1 MSYDP
6 HYVKRETKRY
16 LDFLDK
22 FGDKIN
28 RMSDKPLDE
37 IVDFIQDNGPQ
48 SPAIVDLMFAVGLV
62 KAPEEILIE
71 IKTRK
76 REVYLSLGVHSKPY
90 HRVFIEAE
98 IPGKGRITDQAAR
111 EALLSIKPG
120 LYFCH
125 LNLPEII
132 REAEEIVR
140 TCKIERW

>member
-1 MSYDP
+1 MSQDP
-6 HYVKRETKRY
+6 YTKRDIKQY

-28 RMSDKPLDE
+28 RMSDWSLDE

-48 SPAIVDLMFAVGLV
+48 SPVVVDLVFAVGLV

-76 REVYLSLGVHSKPY
+76 RMVYLSLGVHSEPY
-90 HRVFIEAE
+90 HHVFIEAE
-98 IPGKGRITDQAAR
+98 IPGKGRINDQAAR

-120 LYFCH
+120 LYFCY
-125 LNLPEII
+125 LNIPQIVMA
-132 REAEEIVR
+132 AEEMVG